1 MLFFSL
7 PAIFTHKTGILLV
20 LIIYLAVITNFL
32 LSNYS
37 QKSKVVINFIIGIL
51 ALTMFNYGLSIIGIV
66 LADDKASRV
75 IGGDFRFIFVLISFI
90 YISMSFLYRDILN
103 NSFNLSL
110 YYFSFISLAL
120 LLNGLN
126 WQYERFGMM
135 MLIPYI
141 FSFGVLL
148 NRFSY
153 KIYLVVIFLAL
164 LFLTIFTGM
173 YDSLK

>member
-1 MLFFSL
+1 
-7 PAIFTHKTGILLV
+7 
-20 LIIYLAVITNFL
+20 
-32 LSNYS
+32 
-37 QKSKVVINFIIGIL
+37 
-51 ALTMFNYGLSIIGIV
+51 
-66 LADDKASRV
+66 
-75 IGGDFRFIFVLISFI
+75 
-90 YISMSFLYRDILN
+90 MSFLYRDILN